1 MLLAERMNKVRIYVS
16 KSYIDDVMFKLGEA
30 GMIHQTE
37 IRESL
42 KDLEGYVHPIESS
55 ERLFK
60 LSSILSRIEM
70 LISSLKL
77 ENETIPERAKVER
90 FLSNKDLERLEA
102 ESTRIEE
109 EHSRIVSQLTEFEKQ
124 EGTEEKTE
132 QISELTAELDKLAT
146 ESKVQLLVNR
156 ERIEVARKIEEAK
169 TRVGETSR
177 TFVIE
182 GWVPE
187 KKMEDLKRVVQE
199 ASFGFCA
206 FVSLEIAPQEGH
218 GGEEAKA
225 PPTLLR
231 NPRIAYVYEK
241 IATAFGVPN
250 YREVDPSVFMLFSF
264 PIIFGLMFGDVGQ
277 GSVLLVLTLLLYM
290 LKRRNLKTSEIF
302 SYLIQGSPLLV
313 MCSISAIFFGFL
325 YGEFFGFEMYNEE
338 AAHYFPLLEEGFR
351 SLTGISLSHTIQG
364 ASHSLEAAISSIL
377 GLPIRIPFP
386 FSPFEDPSTMLLLS
400 IYVAIVQISFGLVL
414 GLINEVRNRR
424 FKQAV
429 IGPGIWLWFY
439 WSFAYLLIRY
449 GSKIFSVIFE
459 RMDIMGIYLVLPAS
473 TMILAQ
479 VAVHKMDGFGHALES
494 LIASISNTISYGRI
508 LALALAHGAF
518 SRILL
523 MFLGLE
529 GMLMMIVGFVMWAA
543 FTFLLIMCFEFLLSF
558 IHTLRLHWVEWF
570 LKFYSGNGFQ
580 YRPFVITRRF
590 TMV

>member
-1 MLLAERMNKVRIYVS
+1 MLLAERMSKVRIYVY
-16 KSYIDDVMFKLGEA
+16 KSFIDDVMFKLGEA
-30 GMIHQTE
+30 GVIHQTE

-60 LSSILSRIEM
+60 LSSVLSRIEM

-77 ENETIPERAKVER
+77 EDETIAEKAKVDI
-90 FLSNKDLERLEA
+90 FLSEKDLERLEE

-109 EHSRIVSQLTEFEKQ
+109 EHSRILSQLTELEKQ
-124 EGTEEKTE
+124 EEAREKTNRV
-132 QISELTAELDKLAT
+132 AELAAELNKLAA

-156 ERIEVARKIEEAK
+156 ERIEVAKKIEEAK
-169 TRVGETSR
+169 GRIGETSR

-182 GWVPE
+182 GWVPG
-187 KKMEDLKRVVQE
+187 KKMDDLKRVVQE
-199 ASFGFCA
+199 ASSGFSA
-206 FVSLEIAPQEGH
+206 SLCLETKKQESH
-218 GGEEAKA
+218 KGEEVKL

-250 YREVDPSVFMLFSF
+250 YYEVDPSVFMLLSF
-264 PIIFGLMFGDVGQ
+264 PIIFGLMFGDIGQ
-277 GSVLLVLTLLLYM
+277 GLVLLVLTLLLYM

-302 SYLIQGSPLLV
+302 NYLIQGSPLLV
-313 MCSISAIFFGFL
+313 MCSISSVFFGFL
-325 YGEFFGFEMYNEE
+325 YGEFFGFELYNEE
-338 AAHYFPLLEEGFR
+338 ATHYFPLVEEGFHAV
-351 SLTGISLSHTIQG
+351 TGISLSHTIRE
-364 ASHSLEAAISSIL
+364 ASHSAEAALSSML

-400 IYVAIVQISFGLVL
+400 IYVAIVQISFGLIL
-414 GLINEVRNRR
+414 GLINEVMNRR

-429 IGPGIWLWFY
+429 IGPGLWLWFY

-459 RMDIMGIYLVLPAS
+459 RMDILGIYLVLPAC

-479 VAVHKMDGFGHALES
+479 VAVNKMDGFGHALES

-523 MFLGLE
+523 MFLELE
-529 GMLMMIVGFVMWAA
+529 GTLMMIVGFVMWGA

-570 LKFYSGNGFQ
+570 LKFYSGNGFKYQ
-580 YRPFVITRRF
+580 PFAITRRF
-590 TMV
+590 TTV

>member
-1 MLLAERMNKVRIYVS
+1 MLLAERMSKVRVYVS
-16 KSYIDDVMFKLGEA
+16 KDFIDDVIFRLGEV
-30 GMIHQTE
+30 GMMHQTD

-42 KDLEGYVHPIESS
+42 KELERYVHPLESS

-77 ENETIPERAKVER
+77 ENETISEKARVEK
-90 FLSNKDLERLEA
+90 FLSDKDLEKLEE

-109 EHSRIVSQLTEFEKQ
+109 EHSRIVSQLAEFEKE
-124 EGTEEKTE
+124 EGTEKRAKE
-132 QISELTAELDKLAT
+132 IAELTNKLEKLAT
-146 ESKVQLLVNR
+146 ESKVRLLVNR
-156 ERIEVARKIEEAK
+156 ERIEVAKKIEEAK
-169 TRVGETSR
+169 TKVGETSR

-187 KKMEDLKRVVQE
+187 KKIEDLKRVVQE
-199 ASFGFCA
+199 ASSGFCA
-206 FVSLEIAPQEGH
+206 FVCPETKPQEVH
-218 GGEEAKA
+218 EGEQAKL
-225 PPTLLR
+225 PPTLLG

-250 YREVDPSVFMLFSF
+250 YYEVDPSVFMLFSF

-290 LKRRNLKTSEIF
+290 LKRRNVKTSEIF

-325 YGEFFGFEMYNEE
+325 YGEFFGFELYNEE
-338 AAHYFPLLEEGFR
+338 AAHYLPVIEVGFHAV
-351 SLTGISLSHTIQG
+351 TGISLSHTIQE

-400 IYVAIVQISFGLVL
+400 IYVAIVQISFGLIL
-414 GLINEVRNRR
+414 GLINEVMNRR

-429 IGPGIWLWFY
+429 IGPGLWLWFY
-439 WSFAYLLIRY
+439 WSFAYLLIRH
-449 GSKIFSVIFE
+449 GSRIFSVIFE
-459 RMDIMGIYLVLPAS
+459 RVDILGIYLVLPACV
-473 TMILAQ
+473 MILAQ
-479 VAVHKMDGFGHALES
+479 VVVHKMDGFGHALES

-523 MFLGLE
+523 MFLELE
-529 GMLMMIVGFVMWAA
+529 GTLMMIMGFIMWAA

-580 YRPFVITRRF
+580 YRPFAITRRF
-590 TMV
+590 TMA

>member
-16 KSYIDDVMFKLGEA
+16 RSFIDDVMFKLGEA
-30 GMIHQTE
+30 GLMHQTD

-77 ENETIPERAKVER
+77 ENETITEKARVER
-90 FLSNKDLERLEA
+90 FLSDKDLERLEE

-124 EGTEEKTE
+124 EGTEKTT
-132 QISELTAELDKLAT
+132 QIAELTSELDKLAA

-156 ERIEVARKIEEAK
+156 ERIEVAKKIEEAK

-187 KKMEDLKRVVQE
+187 KKMNDLRRVVQE
-199 ASFGFCA
+199 ASSGFCA
-206 FVSLEIAPQEGH
+206 FVCPETKPQQGHEGE
-218 GGEEAKA
+218 GAKL

-231 NPRIAYVYEK
+231 NPRIAYVYQK

-250 YREVDPSVFMLFSF
+250 YYEVDPSVFMLFSF

-277 GSVLLVLTLLLYM
+277 GSVLLILTLLLYM
-290 LKRRNLKTSEIF
+290 LKRRNVKTSEIF
-302 SYLIQGSPLLV
+302 TYLIQGSPLLV
-313 MCSISAIFFGFL
+313 MCSISTIFFGFL
-325 YGEFFGFEMYNEE
+325 YGEFFGFELYNEE
-338 AAHYFPLLEEGFR
+338 AAHYLPLVEEGFHAV
-351 SLTGISLSHTIQG
+351 TGISLSHTIRE
-364 ASHSLEAAISSIL
+364 ASHSLETAISSVL

-400 IYVAIVQISFGLVL
+400 IYVAIVQISFGLIL
-414 GLINEVRNRR
+414 GLINELMNRR

-429 IGPGIWLWFY
+429 IGPGLWLWFY

-459 RMDIMGIYLVLPAS
+459 RMDILGIFLVLPACV
-473 TMILAQ
+473 MLLAQ

-523 MFLGLE
+523 MFLELQGT
-529 GMLMMIVGFVMWAA
+529 LMMIVGFVMWAA
-543 FTFLLIMCFEFLLSF
+543 FTFLLILCFEFLLSF

-580 YRPFVITRRF
+580 YQPFAITRRF

>member
-1 MLLAERMNKVRIYVS
+1 MLLAERMKTVRIYVS
-16 KSYIDDVMFKLGEA
+16 KSFIDDVMFKLGEA
-30 GMIHQTE
+30 GMIHQTD

-42 KDLEGYVHPIESS
+42 KELERYVHPIESS

-77 ENETIPERAKVER
+77 ENETITEKARVER
-90 FLSNKDLERLEA
+90 FLSDKDLEGLEG

-124 EGTEEKTE
+124 EGTGEKTTG
-132 QISELTAELDKLAT
+132 IAELTAELEKLAV
-146 ESKVQLLVNR
+146 ESKVKLLVNR
-156 ERIEVARKIEEAK
+156 ERVDVAKKIEEAK
-169 TRVGETSR
+169 TKIGETSG

-187 KKMEDLKRVVQE
+187 KKMDDLERVVQE
-199 ASFGFCA
+199 ASSGYCA
-206 FVSLEIAPQEGH
+206 IVRVETKAEQGH
-218 GGEEAKA
+218 GGEEAKL

-231 NPRIAYVYEK
+231 NPRIAYVYER
-241 IATAFGVPN
+241 IATSFGIPN
-250 YREVDPSVFMLFSF
+250 YYEVDPSVFMLFSF

-277 GSVLLVLTLLLYM
+277 GLILLVLTLLLYM
-290 LKRRNLKTSEIF
+290 LKRRNVKTSEIF
-302 SYLIQGSPLLV
+302 TYLIQGSPLLV

-325 YGEFFGFEMYNEE
+325 YGEFFGFELYNKE
-338 AAHYFPLLEEGFR
+338 AAHYLPLVEEGFHAA
-351 SLTGISLSHTIQG
+351 TGISLSHTIQE

-400 IYVAIVQISFGLVL
+400 IYVAIVQISFGLIL
-414 GLINEVRNRR
+414 GIVNELMNRR

-429 IGPGIWLWFY
+429 IGPGLWLWFY
-439 WSFAYLLIRY
+439 WSFAYLLVRY
-449 GSKIFSVIFE
+449 GSKIFSIIFE
-459 RMDIMGIYLVLPAS
+459 RMDILGIFLVLPACA
-473 TMILAQ
+473 MILAQ

-523 MFLGLE
+523 MFLELQGT
-529 GMLMMIVGFVMWAA
+529 LMMIVGFVMWAA
-543 FTFLLIMCFEFLLSF
+543 FTFLLIMCFEYLLSF

-580 YRPFVITRRF
+580 YQPFAITRRF

>member
-1 MLLAERMNKVRIYVS
+1 MLLAERMNKVRIYVA
-16 KSYIDDVMFKLGEA
+16 KSFIDDVMFKLGEA
-30 GMIHQTE
+30 GMIHQTD

-77 ENETIPERAKVER
+77 ENETTAEKARVER
-90 FLSNKDLERLEA
+90 FLSDKDLERLEE
-102 ESTRIEE
+102 ESARIEE
-109 EHSRIVSQLTEFEKQ
+109 EHSRIVSQLAEFEKE
-124 EGTEEKTE
+124 EGTQKTTRV
-132 QISELTAELDKLAT
+132 SELNGELDKLAAV
-146 ESKVQLLVNR
+146 SKVQLLINR
-156 ERIEVARKIEEAK
+156 EQVEVAKKIEEAK
-169 TRVGETSR
+169 TRVGDTSK

-187 KKMEDLKRVVQE
+187 KKMDDLERVVQE
-199 ASFGFCA
+199 ASSGFCA
-206 FVSLEIAPQEGH
+206 FVCLETKLPQGH
-218 GGEEAKA
+218 EGEEAKL

-241 IATAFGVPN
+241 IATSFGVPN
-250 YREVDPSVFMLFSF
+250 YYEVDPSVFMLFSF

-277 GSVLLVLTLLLYM
+277 GLVLLILTLLLYM
-290 LKRRNLKTSEIF
+290 VKRRNVKTSEIF
-302 SYLIQGSPLLV
+302 AYLIQGSPLLV

-325 YGEFFGFEMYNEE
+325 YGEFFGFELYNKD
-338 AAHYFPLLEEGFR
+338 AAHYLPLVEEGFR
-351 SLTGISLSHTIQG
+351 AATGISLSHTIQG
-364 ASHSLEAAISSIL
+364 ASHSLEVAISSIL
-377 GLPIRIPFP
+377 GLSIRIPFP

-400 IYVAIVQISFGLVL
+400 IYVAIVQISFGLIL
-414 GLINEVRNRR
+414 GLINELMNRR

-429 IGPGIWLWFY
+429 IGPGLWIWFY
-439 WSFAYLLIRY
+439 WSFAYLLVKY
-449 GSKIFSVIFE
+449 GSKVFSVIFE
-459 RMDIMGIYLVLPAS
+459 RMDILGIFLVLPAF

-479 VAVHKMDGFGHALES
+479 VAIHKMDGFGHALES

-523 MFLGLE
+523 MFLELQGT
-529 GMLMMIVGFVMWAA
+529 LMMIVGFVMWAA

-580 YRPFVITRRF
+580 YQPFAITRRF
-590 TMV
+590 TIV

>member
-1 MLLAERMNKVRIYVS
+1 LLAERMNKVRIYVS
-16 KSYIDDVMFKLGEA
+16 KSFIDDVTFKLGEA
-30 GMIHQTE
+30 GMMHQTD

-42 KDLEGYVHPIESS
+42 KELEHYVHPIESS

-77 ENETIPERAKVER
+77 ENETITEKARVER
-90 FLSNKDLERLEA
+90 FLSDKDLERLEG

-109 EHSRIVSQLTEFEKQ
+109 EHSRVVSQLTEFEKQ
-124 EGTEEKTE
+124 EGTEKTTR
-132 QISELTAELDKLAT
+132 IAELTAELDKLAA
-146 ESKVQLLVNR
+146 ESKVKLLVNR
-156 ERIEVARKIEEAK
+156 ERVDVAKKIEEAK

-177 TFVIE
+177 TFLIE

-187 KKMEDLKRVVQE
+187 KKMDDLKRVVQE
-199 ASFGFCA
+199 ASSGFCA
-206 FVSLEIAPQEGH
+206 IVRLETKPQQGHEGE
-218 GGEEAKA
+218 GAKL

-231 NPRIAYVYEK
+231 NPRIAYVYER

-250 YREVDPSVFMLFSF
+250 YYEVDPSVFMLFSF

-277 GSVLLVLTLLLYM
+277 GLVLLVLTLLLYM
-290 LKRRNLKTSEIF
+290 LKRRNVKTSEIF
-302 SYLIQGSPLLV
+302 TYLIQGSPLLV
-313 MCSISAIFFGFL
+313 MCSISTIFFGFL
-325 YGEFFGFEMYNEE
+325 YGEFFGFELYNKE
-338 AAHYFPLLEEGFR
+338 ATHYFPLVEEGFHAV
-351 SLTGISLSHTIQG
+351 TGISLSHTIRE

-386 FSPFEDPSTMLLLS
+386 FSPFDDPSTMLLLS
-400 IYVAIVQISFGLVL
+400 IYVAIVQISFGLIL
-414 GLINEVRNRR
+414 GLINEVMNRR
-424 FKQAV
+424 FKQAI
-429 IGPGIWLWFY
+429 IGPGLWIWFY

-459 RMDIMGIYLVLPAS
+459 RMDILGIYLVLPACA
-473 TMILAQ
+473 MVLAQ

-494 LIASISNTISYGRI
+494 LISSISNTISYGRI
-508 LALALAHGAF
+508 LALALAHAAF

-523 MFLGLE
+523 MFLELQGT
-529 GMLMMIVGFVMWAA
+529 LMMIVGFVMWAA

-580 YRPFVITRRF
+580 YQPFAITRRF
-590 TMV
+590 TIV

>member
-1 MLLAERMNKVRIYVS
+1 MLLAERMNKVRVYVS
-16 KSYIDDVMFKLGEA
+16 KSSIDDVMFKLGEA
-30 GMIHQTE
+30 GMIHQTD

-42 KDLEGYVHPIESS
+42 KDLKGYVHPIETS

-60 LSSILSRIEM
+60 LSSLLSRIEM

-77 ENETIPERAKVER
+77 ENETITEKARVER
-90 FLSNKDLERLEA
+90 FLSDKDLERLEE

-124 EGTEEKTE
+124 EGTEEKAKH
-132 QISELTAELDKLAT
+132 IAELAAELDKLAT
-146 ESKVQLLVNR
+146 ESKVQLLINR
-156 ERIEVARKIEEAK
+156 ERIEVAKKIEEAK
-169 TRVGETSR
+169 TRVGATSR

-187 KKMEDLKRVVQE
+187 KKMDDLKRVVQE
-199 ASFGFCA
+199 ASSGFCA
-206 FVSLEIAPQEGH
+206 FVCPETKPQQGH
-218 GGEEAKA
+218 KGEEVKL

-250 YREVDPSVFMLFSF
+250 YYEVDPSVFMLFSF

-277 GSVLLVLTLLLYM
+277 GLVLLVLTLLLYV
-290 LKRRNLKTSEIF
+290 LKRRNVKTSEIF
-302 SYLIQGSPLLV
+302 TYLIQGSPLLV
-313 MCSISAIFFGFL
+313 MCSISAVFFGFL
-325 YGEFFGFEMYNEE
+325 YGEFFGFELYNEE
-338 AAHYFPLLEEGFR
+338 ATHYLPLIEEGFHAV
-351 SLTGISLSHTIQG
+351 TGISLSHMIRE
-364 ASHSLEAAISSIL
+364 ASHLLEVSVSSIL

-386 FSPFEDPSTMLLLS
+386 FSPFEDPSTMLLIS
-400 IYVAIVQISFGLVL
+400 IYVAIVQISFGLIL
-414 GLINEVRNRR
+414 GLINELMNRR
-424 FKQAV
+424 LKQAI
-429 IGPGIWLWFY
+429 IGPGLWLWFY

-449 GSKIFSVIFE
+449 GSRIFSVIFE
-459 RMDIMGIYLVLPAS
+459 RMDILGIYFVLPACI
-473 TMILAQ
+473 MVLAQ

-523 MFLGLE
+523 MFLELE
-529 GMLMMIVGFVMWAA
+529 GTLMMVMGFVMWAA

-570 LKFYSGNGFQ
+570 LKFYSGNGFHYQ
-580 YRPFVITRRF
+580 PFAITRRF